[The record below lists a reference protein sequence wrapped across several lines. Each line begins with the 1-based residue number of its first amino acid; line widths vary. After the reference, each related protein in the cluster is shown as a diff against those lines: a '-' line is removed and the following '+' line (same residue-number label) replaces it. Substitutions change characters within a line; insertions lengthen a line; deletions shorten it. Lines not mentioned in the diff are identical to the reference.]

1 MSKRTE
7 DLRLSLSLF
16 VGPILKHWI
25 PTECCVDF
33 WRSYL
38 DCAVHPPSLSLS
50 LSSIPPHHSL
60 WPSSSN
66 RIHCVPPL
74 GGGGI
79 SCWGRRRQ
87 TDSVDRPVFRFL
99 LHRFLFLFVFIIQP
113 SSPFCAQRHLDNTT
127 CHGGQCRRLSESAL
141 QLELGSLSVCVC
153 IYAVRPSG
161 QTSTTLSACYLGFPV
176 ESPSLSLL
184 GKTIE

>member
-1 MSKRTE
+1 MLCWLLTVLSR
-7 DLRLSLSLF
+7 LRSPSTL
-16 VGPILKHWI
+16 
-25 PTECCVDF
+25 
-33 WRSYL
+33 
-38 DCAVHPPSLSLS
+38 SLSLS
-50 LSSIPPHHSL
+50 LSLSPLFHPIIPSGRLRQIEFIVSL
-60 WPSSSN
+60 LW
-66 RIHCVPPL
+66 
-74 GGGGI
+74 GGGI